1 MFETTPVIKLGD
13 HFKKVPYFLSLGW
26 ALYLC
31 LWFFFVDPTVPEKV
45 QEDSQDFGT

>member
-13 HFKKVPYFLSLGW
+13 HFKKVPYFFSLGMGDIFI
-26 ALYLC
+26 Y
-31 LWFFFVDPTVPEKV
+31 FVDPTVPEEV